1 MRAVNL
7 IPRDSRQGG
16 ISPSLG
22 RLGGSHLLVALL
34 AVALAFVTVYVLTAN
49 TVSKR
54 KSQLAGLHQ
63 QVTRIQAQ
71 VTRLQSYEQFEKLAE
86 TRAQTVRTIAASRFD
101 WHGALSDL
109 SRVVPANTTLQS
121 LTATVSPTTASGA
134 STAGGSSGNV
144 RGDINAPAFQ
154 LKGCTGSQDEVAQLM
169 SRMRLING
177 VTRVTLEDST
187 KPNSGGA
194 ATTTSTATTTSSSVG
209 AGCPANGPSFDMVV
223 FFQPTAGAAATSG
236 QTVST
241 STTGAAK

>member
-22 RLGGSHLLVALL
+22 RLGASHLVIALL

-49 TVSKR
+49 TVTNR
-54 KSQLAGLHQ
+54 KAQLTSLNQ

-71 VTRLQSYEQFEKLAE
+71 VTRLQRYEAFEKLAQ
-86 TRAQTVRTIAASRFD
+86 TRAQTVRDIASSRFD

-109 SRVVPANTTLQS
+109 SRVVPANASLQS
-121 LTATVSPTTASGA
+121 VVATVSSRTNS
-134 STAGGSSGNV
+134 GGSSSSGGSGNV
-144 RGDINAPAFQ
+144 RSDIDAPAFQ
-154 LKGCTGSQDEVAQLM
+154 LKGCTGTQDEVAQLM
-169 SRMRLING
+169 SRLRLVNG
-177 VTRVTLEDST
+177 VTRVTLEDSSKSASGST
-187 KPNSGGA
+187 SATSGGSG
-194 ATTTSTATTTSSSVG
+194 T
-209 AGCPANGPSFDMVV
+209 GCPANGPTFDMVV
-223 FFQPTAGAAATSG
+223 FFQPMAGAAATSG